1 MELVMWV
8 AHQLTS
14 FLDWTAWLSA
24 SAICYVMV
32 ELVIL
37 HICFSNLVDINVDN
51 FGTNSSMNYFAESLI
66 IEYYYMFQHD
76 SVWFI
81 YSFLLLYVL
90 GLN

>member
-8 AHQLTS
+8 AQLTI
-14 FLDWTAWLSA
+14 FLDWTVSLSA

-37 HICFSNLVDINVDN
+37 HICFSNLVDINVEN
-51 FGTNSSMNYFAESLI
+51 FGTNSLINYLAEC
-66 IEYYYMFQHD
+66 YYYMFQHD

-81 YSFLLLYVL
+81 YSFFFLYVL